1 MAGQKCALIVDDSR
15 TARQVLRKLLTAHQL
30 RVETSESAE
39 DALEYLSTARPDVIF
54 MDHMMPGMDGFQAVR
69 AIKDNPATATIPI
82 MMYTS
87 QAGELYVGQARA
99 LGAVGVLPKQ
109 IKPVEVTEIL
119 DSLHLIPTDSAA
131 PESAQEPSAGAA
143 AESNRGERT
152 LADVSDKI
160 EMANWS
166 ELHDWLT
173 EMLNQHSQSL
183 KQDIE
188 TSMRR
193 LLDEP
198 AYDGTE
204 RRQNLRDR
212 RQGSADRRRG
222 PNDRRLG
229 TGDHA
234 EDQADTPAEQPV
246 PEAGA
251 VAVPEQRSAAS
262 VAGVVGLGLL
272 ALVLLV
278 LQLDTRRDLQDAS
291 ARNTELAAALEWQRN
306 EQSRAST
313 ANSNLLTPGSVG
325 RDRYLDF
332 LAAVEWTVNQA
343 GRFDL
348 GEIPLGDERVDWLDG
363 LVTQLRAIGFSGVV
377 QIDTHV
383 GEFCQIADGLGGFM
397 LAPEDLA
404 ILDCERLGMDANEAL
419 RLSAKQSVR
428 FANYVAALQNDPRN
442 AVRVEINAMGI
453 SAPLAAYPPGL
464 AGVPAGD
471 WNRVARENN
480 RVQVALLPD

>member
-1 MAGQKCALIVDDSR
+1 MAGQKCALIVDDSK

-39 DALEYLSTARPDVIF
+39 DALAYLSTARPDVIF

-119 DSLHLIPTDSAA
+119 QSLHLIGADGVEAEREPEATGETTA
-131 PESAQEPSAGAA
+131 PPG
-143 AESNRGERT
+143 RRERT
-152 LADVSDKI
+152 LADVSEKI
-160 EMANWS
+160 EVADWS

-173 EMLNQHSQSL
+173 EMLHQHSETL
-183 KQDIE
+183 KQDFE

-198 AYDGTE
+198 GHNGAE
-204 RRQNLRDR
+204 RRSNVQDR
-212 RQGSADRRRG
+212 RQGPADRRL
-222 PNDRRLG
+222 P
-229 TGDHA
+229 
-234 EDQADTPAEQPV
+234 QADGQTEPDDASAEQAAAV
-246 PEAGA
+246 PGA
-251 VAVPEQRSAAS
+251 VAAAEPRRAVS
-262 VAGVVGLGLL
+262 IAGVVGLGLL
-272 ALVLLV
+272 AAALLA
-278 LQLDTRRDLQDAS
+278 LQVDTRRELRDATT
-291 ARNTELAAALEWQRN
+291 RNSELSAALEWQRTDRD
-306 EQSRAST
+306 RAGAGNDWTT
-313 ANSNLLTPGSVG
+313 AADS

-332 LAAVEWTVNQA
+332 LTAVEWTVNQA
-343 GRFDL
+343 GRIEM
-348 GEIPLGDERVDWLDG
+348 GAVPLDDDRVDWLDG
-363 LVTQLRAIGFSGVV
+363 LVTQLRAIGFSGLV

-383 GEFCQIADGLGGFM
+383 GEFCQVADGLGGFM
-397 LAPEDLA
+397 LAPSDLA
-404 ILDCERLGMDANEAL
+404 ILDCERLGINADEAL
-419 RLSAKQSVR
+419 RLSTKQSVR

-442 AVRVEINAMGI
+442 LIRVEINAFGI

-464 AGVPAGD
+464 AGVLAGD

>member
-1 MAGQKCALIVDDSR
+1 MAGQKCALIVDDSK
-15 TARQVLRKLLTAHQL
+15 TARQVLRKLLAAHQL

-39 DALEYLSTARPDVIF
+39 DALAYLSTARPDVIF

-119 DSLHLIPTDSAA
+119 QSLHLIGPDGDAAEPEATGETAA
-131 PESAQEPSAGAA
+131 PEG
-143 AESNRGERT
+143 RRERT
-152 LADVSDKI
+152 LADVSEKI
-160 EMANWS
+160 EVADWS

-173 EMLNQHSQSL
+173 EMLQQHSESL

-198 AYDGTE
+198 GHNGAE
-204 RRQNLRDR
+204 RRGNVQDR
-212 RQGSADRRRG
+212 RQGAADRRQG
-222 PNDRRLG
+222 PADRRLP
-229 TGDHA
+229 
-234 EDQADTPAEQPV
+234 QADGPTEPDDATAEQPT
-246 PEAGA
+246 
-251 VAVPEQRSAAS
+251 AVPGTAAAAEPHRAMS
-262 VAGVVGLGLL
+262 IAGVVGLGLL
-272 ALVLLV
+272 AAALLA
-278 LQLDTRRDLQDAS
+278 LQVDTRRELRDATT
-291 ARNTELAAALEWQRN
+291 RNSELSAALEWQRTDRD
-306 EQSRAST
+306 RAGADNDWTTS
-313 ANSNLLTPGSVG
+313 ADS

-343 GRFDL
+343 GRFEM
-348 GEIPLGDERVDWLDG
+348 GAVPLGDDRVDWLDG
-363 LVTQLRAIGFSGVV
+363 LVAQLRAIGFSGLV

-383 GEFCQIADGLGGFM
+383 GEFCQVADGLGGFM
-397 LAPEDLA
+397 LAPADLA
-404 ILDCERLGMDANEAL
+404 ILDCERLGMNADDAL

-442 AVRVEINAMGI
+442 PIRVEINAFGI

-464 AGVPAGD
+464 AGVLAGD

>member
-1 MAGQKCALIVDDSR
+1 MAGQKCALIVDDSK
-15 TARQVLRKLLTAHQL
+15 TARQVLRKLLSAHQL

-39 DALEYLSTARPDVIF
+39 DALAYLSTARPDVIF

-119 DSLHLIPTDSAA
+119 ESLHLIPAA
-131 PESAQEPSAGAA
+131 GAVPESGPDTTGETAPSSG
-143 AESNRGERT
+143 RRERT
-152 LADVSDKI
+152 LADVSEKI
-160 EMANWS
+160 EVADWS

-173 EMLNQHSQSL
+173 EMLHQHSETL

-198 AYDGTE
+198 GYDGVD
-204 RRQNLRDR
+204 RRRSARDR
-212 RQGSADRRRG
+212 RQSSM
-222 PNDRRLG
+222 DRRLG
-229 TGDHA
+229 PADRRLEHADASGDQTDA
-234 EDQADTPAEQPV
+234 PTEQPAV
-246 PEAGA
+246 DPGAIATPERHRAG
-251 VAVPEQRSAAS
+251 SM
-262 VAGVVGLGLL
+262 AGVVGLGLL
-272 ALVLLV
+272 ALVLLG
-278 LQLDTRRDLQDAS
+278 LQLDTRRDLQDATT
-291 ARNTELAAALEWQRN
+291 RNSELAAALEWQRN
-306 EQSRAST
+306 DRSQSSADDDLT
-313 ANSNLLTPGSVG
+313 AGSIG

-332 LAAVEWTVNQA
+332 LTAVEWTVNQA
-343 GRFDL
+343 GRFNL
-348 GEIPLGDERVDWLDG
+348 GDIPLGDERVDWLDG

-397 LAPEDLA
+397 MAPSDLA
-404 ILDCERLGMDANEAL
+404 LLDCERLGMDAEDAL

-428 FANYVAALQNDPRN
+428 FANYVAALQGDPEN
-442 AVRVEINAMGI
+442 LITVQINALGI
-453 SAPLAAYPPGL
+453 SAPLAAYPPAL
-464 AGVPAGD
+464 AGVAAGD

-480 RVQVALLPD
+480 RVQVALFPD

>member
-1 MAGQKCALIVDDSR
+1 LAGQKCALIVDDSK
-15 TARQVLRKLLTAHQL
+15 TARQVLRKLLAAHQL

-39 DALEYLSTARPDVIF
+39 DALAYLSTARPDVIF

-119 DSLHLIPTDSAA
+119 QSLHLI
-131 PESAQEPSAGAA
+131 GAEGDA
-143 AESNRGERT
+143 AEPEATGETTAPSGRRERT
-152 LADVSDKI
+152 LADVSETI
-160 EMANWS
+160 EVADWS

-173 EMLNQHSQSL
+173 EMLQQHSESL

-198 AYDGTE
+198 GHNGDE
-204 RRQNLRDR
+204 RRSNVRDR
-212 RQGSADRRRG
+212 RQGATDRRQGTADRRL
-222 PNDRRLG
+222 P
-229 TGDHA
+229 
-234 EDQADTPAEQPV
+234 QADGPTEPGDATAEQP
-246 PEAGA
+246 A
-251 VAVPEQRSAAS
+251 AVPGAAAAVEPRRAVS
-262 VAGVVGLGLL
+262 IAGVVGLGLL
-272 ALVLLV
+272 AAALLA
-278 LQLDTRRDLQDAS
+278 LQVDTRRELRDATT
-291 ARNTELAAALEWQRN
+291 RNSELSAALEWQRTD
-306 EQSRAST
+306 RAGADNDWTTS
-313 ANSNLLTPGSVG
+313 ADS

-332 LAAVEWTVNQA
+332 LTAVEWTVNQA
-343 GRFDL
+343 GRF
-348 GEIPLGDERVDWLDG
+348 EMEAVPLGDDRVDWLDG
-363 LVTQLRAIGFSGVV
+363 LITQLRAIGFSGLV
-377 QIDTHV
+377 QIDTHI
-383 GEFCQIADGLGGFM
+383 GEFCQVADGLGGFM
-397 LAPEDLA
+397 LAPAEMA
-404 ILDCERLGMDANEAL
+404 ILDCERLGMNADEAL
-419 RLSAKQSVR
+419 RLSTQQSVR

-442 AVRVEINAMGI
+442 LIRVEINAFGI

-464 AGVPAGD
+464 AGVLAGD
-471 WNRVARENN
+471 WNRIARENN

>member
-1 MAGQKCALIVDDSR
+1 MAGQKCALIVDDSK
-15 TARQVLRKLLTAHQL
+15 TARQVLRRLLTAHQM
-30 RVETSESAE
+30 RVETTESAE

-119 DSLHLIPTDSAA
+119 QSLHLIPAA
-131 PESAQEPSAGAA
+131 GEAQETGPDTADEAA
-143 AESNRGERT
+143 ARTGRGERT

-160 EMANWS
+160 EVANWS

-173 EMLNQHSQSL
+173 EMLNQHSQAL

-198 AYDGTE
+198 GHNGEE
-204 RRQNLRDR
+204 RRQNLQDR
-212 RQGSADRRRG
+212 RQGLPDRRQG
-222 PNDRRLG
+222 PGDRRSQPADAQREPG
-229 TGDHA
+229 AAA
-234 EDQADTPAEQPV
+234 EPLAVEP
-246 PEAGA
+246 
-251 VAVPEQRSAAS
+251 VAVGAQDPRNAAS
-262 VAGVVGLGLL
+262 IAGVAAL
-272 ALVLLV
+272 AVLAIVLLV
-278 LQLDTRRDLQDAS
+278 LQLDTRSELQNVT
-291 ARNTELAAALEWQRN
+291 ARNQELIAALDWQR
-306 EQSRAST
+306 SDRARAST
-313 ANSNLLTPGSVG
+313 KTEDEWGAGTAGDG
-325 RDRYLDF
+325 YFDF

-343 GRFDL
+343 GRFAM

-363 LVTQLRAIGFSGVV
+363 LIAQLRAIGFSGVV

-383 GEFCQIADGLGGFM
+383 GEFCQVADGLGGYM
-397 LAPEDLA
+397 MAPADLA
-404 ILDCERLGMDANEAL
+404 LLDCDRLGMDAEEAL
-419 RLSAKQSVR
+419 QLSAKQSIR
-428 FANYVAALQNDPRN
+428 FANYIAALQSDPAN
-442 AVRVEINAMGI
+442 PISVQINALGI

-464 AGVPAGD
+464 AGVAAGD